1 MWRDLLKLF
10 VFLAAL
16 TGVVV
21 LGWGLPFFGHYHNG
35 MPGGLQALM
44 MLFALVALV
53 MVPFSTRA
61 FARLF
66 LGRGKRPDPRG

>member
-10 VFLAAL
+10 VFLAGL
-16 TGVVV
+16 TGLIV
-21 LGWGLPFFGHYHNG
+21 LGWGLPFFGHYHRG

-44 MLFALVALV
+44 LLCALVA
-53 MVPFSTRA
+53 MVTAPLATRA

-66 LGRGKRPDPRG
+66 LRRQTRTGSRG

>member
-1 MWRDLLKLF
+1 MWRDLFKLF

-16 TGVVV
+16 PGLVV
-21 LGWGLPFFGHYHNG
+21 LGWGLPFFGHYHRG

-44 MLFALVALV
+44 LLCALVAV
-53 MVPFSTRA
+53 VTVPFATRA

-66 LGRGKRPDPRG
+66 LGREKRPDPRG